1 MSANTAKIQ
10 SVIENT
16 FLSAIKKLEADHSA
30 NLITDLY
37 IQADP
42 ENGELQIYDDGEN
55 LIEKV
60 IIFDWIKS
68 EKDKEGFN
76 QQIISIL
83 KAVLKVLSTKEVF
96 NSDCFMRPLSVSLTD
111 DDFVVIEEL
120 LFLDDE
126 MLRLDDPLLKDLDI
140 ELDNFLNE
148 LLSDLD

>member
-42 ENGELQIYDDGEN
+42 ENGELQIYDDREN

-60 IIFDWIKS
+60 IIFDWIKND
-68 EKDKEGFN
+68 KDKEGFN
-76 QQIISIL
+76 QQIINVL

-126 MLRLDDPLLKDLDI
+126 MLRLDDPLLKDLDT